1 MSLAAPASRSVLRA
15 NLSRDDL
22 MMRAGV
28 VVLAGMLLL
37 IVGLPLWALLAK
49 GFEDR
54 DGKFIGLANYLSY
67 FSTPALFNS
76 ALNSFEVAAA
86 VTLIVVPLAFLY
98 AYALTRAVLPT
109 RWLFQGISLIPIFAP
124 SLLPGLAL
132 VYLFGNQGFFKGMLG
147 GPIYGFDGILIAQV
161 FYCFPHATL
170 ILVTAL
176 ATADA
181 RLYEAADALG
191 ASKIRVFFTVTLPGA
206 KYGLISAA
214 LVVFTLVITDFG
226 IAKVIG
232 GNFNVLATDVYK
244 QVIGQQNF
252 SMGAVVGMVLLAP
265 AALAFVVDRFVQRK
279 QVALLTARAVPLIP
293 KPKFGRDVFFTAF
306 CTVIS
311 CAILG
316 ILGMAAWGSLIK
328 YWPYNL
334 SLTLANYQ
342 FANFDANGWDS
353 YFNSLRMAAGAA
365 IFGTLV
371 MFVGAW
377 LNEKTKGFGAVR
389 GIVQLLAFLPMAV
402 PGIVLGLGYIFFFNA
417 PSNPLNFL
425 YATMAILVINTVAH
439 YYTVGHLTATTALKQ
454 IDPEFESVSAS
465 LKVPVWRT
473 FVRVT
478 APICLPAILD
488 IAIYLF
494 VNAMTTV
501 SSVIFL
507 YAPDTKLASVAAVN
521 IEEAGTTAAA
531 AALCIVIVI
540 TSATVKAH
548 AHPGRPLP
556 AGPSAGLAAALT
568 ASRCAGGT
576 TARYSPRFCS
586 PRGPSMKQLRIPAVY
601 MRGGTS
607 KGVFFL
613 AEDLPSDQQARDRI
627 LMRVIGS
634 PDRYGKH
641 TDGMGGATSSTSKVV
656 ILAKS
661 KRRIATSITCSARW
675 RSTSRWSTGR
685 ATAATSAPRSARS
698 RSAWAWSARRP
709 TARPRSASG
718 RPTSARRSSATCR

>member
-1 MSLAAPASRSVLRA
+1 VSLAAPTSKIALRM

-22 MMRAGV
+22 IMRGGL
-28 VVLAGMLLL
+28 VVLAGVLLL

-54 DGKFIGLANYLSY
+54 DGKFIGLANYISY

-76 ALNSFEVAAA
+76 ALNSFHVAAVCTA
-86 VTLIVVPLAFLY
+86 IVVPVAFLY
-98 AYALTRAVLPT
+98 AYALTRAVLPAK
-109 RWLFQGISLIPIFAP
+109 WLFQGISLIPIFAP

-132 VYLFGNQGFFKGMLG
+132 VYLFGNQGFFKGLIG
-147 GPIYGFDGILIAQV
+147 GSIYGFDGIVIAQV
-161 FYCFPHATL
+161 FYCLPHATM

-181 RLYEAADALG
+181 RLYEAADVLG

-265 AALAFVVDRFVQRK
+265 AALAFVVDHLVQRK

-293 KPKFGRDVFFTAF
+293 KPKFGRDLFFTLF
-306 CTVIS
+306 CTVV
-311 CAILG
+311 AVGILAV
-316 ILGMAAWGSLIK
+316 LGMAAWGSLIK

-334 SLTLANYQ
+334 SLTLANYE
-342 FANFDANGWDS
+342 FANFDSGGWSS
-353 YFNSLRMAAGAA
+353 YWNSLKMALGAA
-365 IFGTLV
+365 VFGTTV

-389 GIVQLLAFLPMAV
+389 SAIQLLAFLPMAV

-417 PSNPLNFL
+417 PNNPLNFL
-425 YATMAILVINTVAH
+425 YATMGILVINTMAH
-439 YYTVGHLTATTALKQ
+439 FYTVGHLTATTALKQ

-465 LKVPVWRT
+465 LKVPIWRT
-473 FVRVT
+473 FGRVT
-478 APICLPAILD
+478 VPICLPAILD

-521 IEEAGTTAAA
+521 IEETGATAAA
-531 AALCIVIVI
+531 AALCLVIV
-540 TSATVKAH
+540 
-548 AHPGRPLP
+548 
-556 AGPSAGLAAALT
+556 
-568 ASRCAGGT
+568 
-576 TARYSPRFCS
+576 
-586 PRGPSMKQLRIPAVY
+586 
-601 MRGGTS
+601 
-607 KGVFFL
+607 
-613 AEDLPSDQQARDRI
+613 
-627 LMRVIGS
+627 
-634 PDRYGKH
+634 
-641 TDGMGGATSSTSKVV
+641 
-656 ILAKS
+656 
-661 KRRIATSITCSARW
+661 
-675 RSTSRWSTGR
+675 
-685 ATAATSAPRSARS
+685 ATSASVKALHLLADRFLLGRLQ
-698 RSAWAWSARRP
+698 AWRR
-709 TARPRSASG
+709 R
-718 RPTSARRSSATCR
+718 

>member
-1 MSLAAPASRSVLRA
+1 MSLAAPAPGPALRVG
-15 NLSRDDL
+15 LSRDDL
-22 MMRAGV
+22 LMRGGV
-28 VVLAGMLLL
+28 VLLAAALLVM
-37 IVGLPLWALLAK
+37 VGLPLWALLAK

-54 DGKFIGLANYLSY
+54 DGHFIGLANFLAY
-67 FSTPALFNS
+67 FSTPALFVS
-76 ALNSFEVAAA
+76 ALNSLHVAAVA
-86 VTLIVVPLAFLY
+86 TLIVVPLAFLY
-98 AYALTRAVLPT
+98 AYALTRAVLPL

-132 VYLFGNQGFFKGMLG
+132 VYLFGNQGFFKGLLG
-147 GPIYGFDGILIAQV
+147 GPIYGFDGIAIAQV

-191 ASKIRVFFTVTLPGA
+191 ASRLRVFLTVTLPGA

-265 AALAFVVDRFVQRK
+265 AALAFVIDRLVQRR

-293 KPKFGRDVFFTAF
+293 RPKLGRDLFFTAF
-306 CTVIS
+306 CTAV
-311 CAILG
+311 AVGILA
-316 ILGMAAWGSLIK
+316 ILGMAVWGSLIK

-334 SLTLANYQ
+334 GLTLANYD
-342 FANFDANGWDS
+342 FATVDANGWDS
-353 YFNSLRMAAGAA
+353 YFNSLHMAAEAA
-365 IFGTLV
+365 IFGTAM

-377 LNEKTKGFGAVR
+377 LNEKTRGFAAVR

-402 PGIVLGLGYIFFFNA
+402 PGLVLGLGYIFFFNA
-417 PSNPLNFL
+417 PGNPLNFL
-425 YATMAILVINTVAH
+425 YATLAILVVNTVAH
-439 YYTVGHLTATTALKQ
+439 FYTVGHLTATTALKQ

-473 FVRVT
+473 FARVT

-507 YAPDTKLASVAAVN
+507 YSPDTKLASVAALN
-521 IEEAGTTAAA
+521 IEEAGQTASA
-531 AALCIVIVI
+531 AALCVVIVI
-540 TSATVKAH
+540 TSAAVKAGH
-548 AHPGRPLP
+548 VLADRFLLGRL
-556 AGPSAGLAAALT
+556 
-568 ASRCAGGT
+568 
-576 TARYSPRFCS
+576 
-586 PRGPSMKQLRIPAVY
+586 
-601 MRGGTS
+601 
-607 KGVFFL
+607 
-613 AEDLPSDQQARDRI
+613 QAW
-627 LMRVIGS
+627 
-634 PDRYGKH
+634 
-641 TDGMGGATSSTSKVV
+641 
-656 ILAKS
+656 
-661 KRRIATSITCSARW
+661 RRR
-675 RSTSRWSTGR
+675 
-685 ATAATSAPRSARS
+685 
-698 RSAWAWSARRP
+698 
-709 TARPRSASG
+709 
-718 RPTSARRSSATCR
+718 